1 MVFVIL
7 CRYLDNFLL
16 LFTKGFTE
24 FDSPIVKANV
34 GGTCLQSKLN
44 KEKKITKPKKIN
56 ILRRKGR
63 RTVFIDDAKFNYTYN
78 LG

>member
-44 KEKKITKPKKIN
+44 NEKKK
-56 ILRRKGR
+56 LQSRK
-63 RTVFIDDAKFNYTYN
+63 N
-78 LG
+78 

>member
-1 MVFVIL
+1 MSLSRQFFIAF
-7 CRYLDNFLL
+7 R
-16 LFTKGFTE
+16 KGFTE

-34 GGTCLQSKLN
+34 GGKCLQSKLN
-44 KEKKITKPKKIN
+44 KEKKKLQSRKKIN